1 MSGIIKG
8 TGKFFRSVIAET
20 KKISWPT
27 RQELFKYT
35 VTVIVVVVFLAVF
48 FALVDLGISKL
59 LRLITTK

>member
-20 KKISWPT
+20 KKITWPT

-35 VTVIVVVVFLAVF
+35 VTVIVVVIFLALF
-48 FALVDLGISKL
+48 FTLVDLGISKL
-59 LRLITTK
+59 LRLITK